1 MSRFVLKSYEFR
13 REREQGWRAL
23 EELLVRADRVGVHGL
38 DAEELHRL
46 PVLYRAAVT
55 SLSVARAISLDRNL
69 VAYLESLASRAHL
82 RVYGAKE
89 GTLAALQR
97 FVTVSFPSLVRELGR
112 WLLVSI
118 VLLVAGVVAGFSL
131 VAHDLDRYDALVPL
145 GMAQGRGPS
154 STRQELL
161 DVLRGKQ
168 KRAGERATDRSGSGD
183 GDRNGDRHDAG
194 EDEGSIDLLAAFAG
208 FLFANNAKV
217 GMLCF
222 ALGFAAGVPV
232 VLLLFSNGLLLGALA
247 GLYHQKGLDLEFW
260 GWVLPHGIT
269 ELLAVALCGAAGL
282 ALGRALI
289 VPGRF
294 GRLQELARAGRR
306 VAPVVLGAVGL
317 FLVAALIEGFFRQL
331 VLGEVPRYLL
341 TAASLLCW
349 AWYFLRVGRA
359 PGRGGQPA
367 RSVEPVEPEDAEA
380 VSPAEER
387 RIA

>member
-1 MSRFVLKSYEFR
+1 M
-13 REREQGWRAL
+13 
-23 EELLVRADRVGVHGL
+23 
-38 DAEELHRL
+38 
-46 PVLYRAAVT
+46 LYRAAVT

-69 VAYLESLASRAHL
+69 VSYLESLAARAHL

-97 FVTVSFPSLVRELGR
+97 FLTATLPSLVRELGR
-112 WLLVSI
+112 WLVVSI
-118 VLLVAGVVAGFSL
+118 VLLVAGVVAGYSL
-131 VAHDLDRYDALVPL
+131 VAHDLDRYESLVPAGL
-145 GMAQGRGPS
+145 ADGRGPT
-154 STRQELL
+154 STREELL
-161 DVLRGKQ
+161 EVLRG
-168 KRAGERATDRSGSGD
+168 SGD
-183 GDRNGDRHDAG
+183 RKDTER
-194 EDEGSIDLLAAFAG
+194 DEGSVDLLAAFAG
-208 FLFANNAKV
+208 FLFAHNSQV

-247 GLYHQKGLDLEFW
+247 GLHHHKGLDLEFW

-282 ALGRALI
+282 ALGRALV

-331 VLGEVPRYLL
+331 VVGEAPRYLL
-341 TAASLLCW
+341 AGSSVVFW
-349 AWYFLRVGRA
+349 AWYFTRVGRA
-359 PGRGGQPA
+359 PGA
-367 RSVEPVEPEDAEA
+367 AEDDGHPTET
-380 VSPAEER
+380 EER
-387 RIA
+387 T

>member
-1 MSRFVLKSYEFR
+1 VSGFTLKSYEFR

-23 EELLVRADRVGVHGL
+23 EALLARADKVGVHGL
-38 DAEELHRL
+38 DADELHRL

-69 VAYLESLASRAHL
+69 VAYLESLAARAHL

-97 FVTVSFPSLVRELGR
+97 FVRASLPSLVRELGR
-112 WLLVSI
+112 WLVVSI
-118 VLLVAGVVAGFSL
+118 ALLAVGVLAGFSL
-131 VAHDLDRYDALVPL
+131 VAHDLDRYEALVPS
-145 GMAQGRGPS
+145 GFAQGRGPA
-154 STRQELL
+154 STREELL
-161 DVLRGKQ
+161 DVLRGSGG
-168 KRAGERATDRSGSGD
+168 RTGNGEETQ
-183 GDRNGDRHDAG
+183 
-194 EDEGSIDLLAAFAG
+194 EDEGSVDLLAAFAG
-208 FLFANNAKV
+208 FLFAHNSQV

-247 GLYHQKGLDLEFW
+247 GLHHHKGLDLEFW
-260 GWVLPHGIT
+260 GWVLPHGVT

-282 ALGRALI
+282 ALGRALV

-331 VLGEVPRYLL
+331 VVGEVPRYLL
-341 TAASLLCW
+341 AGASVVFW
-349 AWYFLRVGRA
+349 AWYFTRVGRT
-359 PGRGGQPA
+359 PDGGA
-367 RSVEPVEPEDAEA
+367 DAGQANER
-380 VSPAEER
+380 EES
-387 RIA
+387 A

>member
-1 MSRFVLKSYEFR
+1 VSGFTLKSYEFR
-13 REREQGWRAL
+13 RERERGWRDLEAL
-23 EELLVRADRVGVHGL
+23 LERADAVGVHGL

-69 VAYLESLASRAHL
+69 VVYLESLAARAHL

-89 GTLAALQR
+89 GTVAALGR
-97 FVTVSFPSLVRELGR
+97 FVTSSFPSLVRELGR

-118 VLLVAGVVAGFSL
+118 VLLAAGVAAGFSL
-131 VAHDLDRYDALVPL
+131 VAHDLDRYEALVPPSL
-145 GMAQGRGPS
+145 AEGRGPQ
-154 STRQELL
+154 STREELL
-161 DVLRGKQ
+161 GVLRGK
-168 KRAGERATDRSGSGD
+168 GESAATGD
-183 GDRNGDRHDAG
+183 QAEG
-194 EDEGSIDLLAAFAG
+194 EKDEGSIDLLAAFAG
-208 FLFANNAKV
+208 FLFAHNSQV

-247 GLYHQKGLDLEFW
+247 GLHHHKGLDLEFW
-260 GWVLPHGIT
+260 GWVLPHGVT

-282 ALGRALI
+282 ALGRALV

-317 FLVAALIEGFFRQL
+317 FLVAALIEGFFRQI
-331 VLGEVPRYLL
+331 VVAEVPRYLL
-341 TAASLLCW
+341 AGTSALFW
-349 AWYFLRVGRA
+349 IWYFARVGRTPA
-359 PGRGGQPA
+359 APSGVAGTAGTPGRGDP
-367 RSVEPVEPEDAEA
+367 S
-380 VSPAEER
+380 
-387 RIA
+387 